1 MCKVPSKYTRK
12 FLQML
17 VWYKGCNIDNG
28 GALKGLSMETIP
40 VTSSCKTCMCRI
52 MWGVVETHIDI
63 CNILYNGVCLM
74 SFGLRGSNNKM
85 MTRS

>member
-1 MCKVPSKYTRK
+1 
-12 FLQML
+12 
-17 VWYKGCNIDNG
+17 
-28 GALKGLSMETIP
+28 METIP

-74 SFGLRGSNNKM
+74 SFGLRGSNDKM
-85 MTRS
+85 MTKS